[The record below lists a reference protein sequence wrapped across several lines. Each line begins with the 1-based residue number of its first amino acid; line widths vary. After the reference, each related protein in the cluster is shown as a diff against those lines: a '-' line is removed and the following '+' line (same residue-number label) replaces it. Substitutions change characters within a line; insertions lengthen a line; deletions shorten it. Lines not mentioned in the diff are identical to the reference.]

1 MELRLG
7 TQHTE
12 RWTLHSG
19 EKSSDIRF
27 GAEMDSLALSTAGQR
42 IQSSVQWG
50 AGKGECLCYVDKNVQ
65 QSVFTLGLP

>member
-42 IQSSVQWG
+42 IQSSDQWG
-50 AGKGECLCYVDKNVQ
+50 AGKGQECTECFYKKVKVWN
-65 QSVFTLGLP
+65 T